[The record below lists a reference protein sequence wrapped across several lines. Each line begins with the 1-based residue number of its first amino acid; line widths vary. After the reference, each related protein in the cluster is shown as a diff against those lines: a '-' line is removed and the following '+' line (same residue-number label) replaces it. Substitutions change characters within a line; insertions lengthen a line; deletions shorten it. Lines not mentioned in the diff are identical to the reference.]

1 MQKVYLL
8 KLKNEVTAF
17 IENFKKRYQLFPW
30 NKVNQLKK
38 FELRS
43 NIPITVN
50 GTDFSVMELVKEINK
65 TKNKIQGKLKPSY
78 YNFILKAYI
87 KDSMNKTDTN
97 LHSVYE
103 EYKEQL
109 NESFKESRQDLAFCL
124 EGLKEL
130 NKAFKRD
137 NKDFTESFMYND
149 ERNNK
154 YMKESKGQSQKDFF
168 ESFKKFI
175 KSSKNPSVLSVK
187 PLSQPMHH
195 KTKDGEDW
203 LLLGTIGNGPTDK
216 TENDY
221 KKLLKKNV
229 KYNGEE
235 IEYHSCYLPGDI
247 FVFIKLPKVI
257 KENTNIELYNDL
269 RDFVMECYDL
279 FNNIESSDSGKDI
292 FEEGGNLDA
301 RKAVV
306 QAKPKINLSFKTI
319 KNAIKEEDYNTAKSE
334 ISKVESL
341 LNETTNAI
349 KSANYN
355 VGSAVLGS
363 FAEVLILLGKLSV
376 GAAATLPVMG
386 MGGLI
391 AGFKEMIAILTGVR
405 DHVNVDAANVQSLNV
420 YRTKL
425 LGQVSLLKAKLDDFK
440 ERIPSHAVK
449 SVNNNTANNVTTNN
463 NKPVNNKNNIKPIPV
478 KESEENNM
486 LKWYDYVSESGEYVD
501 LRDFVLECY
510 AEACNEEDDDI
521 FEEGANLEIREEF
534 KTLKKK
540 YKQMMKEIKK
550 ARKEKKYDKAIP
562 KATELVKLTNDIY
575 RKIDETDSTVGS
587 VFFGLFSAWTLTFL
601 RDLLLTLASPFTL
614 HITGLISFIKNLIE
628 KFKKPVTKIV
638 KSEYLS
644 KDDFNLYKN
653 SALDQ
658 ANNMKNA
665 SKKLL
670 DALKEEQKDYEKE
683 IKEQKKKDKAVEESA
698 NYRAVKYALYEA
710 CSKGEI
716 TIEERE
722 ELFKDLQDKFYV
734 KEQTSNITEKS
745 GITNKQKFDEVRRV
759 LYERCNAG
767 EITIEERESL
777 ITKAHNMIFVNEGD
791 DSNIDKAASEL
802 DEKEVTKNVDDAI
815 KNGGKDIEA
824 NLDKALK

>member
-87 KDSMNKTDTN
+87 KDSMDKTDTN
-97 LHSVYE
+97 LHSVYT

-137 NKDFTESFMYND
+137 NKDFTESFMNND

-154 YMKESKGQSQKDFF
+154 YMKESTGQSQKDFF
-168 ESFKKFI
+168 ENFKNFI
-175 KSSKNPSVLSVK
+175 KRSKNPSVLSVK

-279 FNNIESSDSGKDI
+279 FNNIEPSDSGNDI

-405 DHVNVDAANVQSLNV
+405 EHVNVDAANVQSLNV

-449 SVNNNTANNVTTNN
+449 TANN

-486 LKWYDYVSESGEYVD
+486 LKWYEYVSESGEYVD

-510 AEACNEEDDDI
+510 TEACNEEDDDI
-521 FEEGANLEIREEF
+521 FEEGVNLDILSEF
-534 KTLKKK
+534 KPLKKK
-540 YKQMMKEIKK
+540 YYQMMKEIKK
-550 ARKEKKYDKAIP
+550 ARKEKKYDKAID
-562 KATELVKLTNDIY
+562 KATELSELTNDIY
-575 RKIDETDSTVGS
+575 KKIDKTDSSVGS
-587 VFFGLFSAWTLTFL
+587 VFFGFFTSWTVAFL
-601 RDLLLTLASPFTL
+601 RNLLLILAAPFTFN
-614 HITGLISFIKNLIE
+614 ITAYIAWIKNLIE
-628 KFKKPVTKIV
+628 QWKKPVTKMV
-638 KSEYLS
+638 KSEGLS
-644 KDDFNLYKN
+644 IDDFNFYKN
-653 SALDQ
+653 VALDQ
-658 ANNMKNA
+658 AANMKNA

-670 DALKEEQKDYEKE
+670 DVLKEEKKEYEKE
-683 IKEQKKKDKAVEESA
+683 IKEQEKKDKAVEESA
-698 NYRAVKYALYEA
+698 NYRAAKYALYEA

-734 KEQTSNITEKS
+734 KERTSDITEKS

-815 KNGGKDIEA
+815 KNSGKDIEA
-824 NLDKALK
+824 SLDKALK